1 MPTNRPRSRA
11 VVLLAFA
18 GLVVALVGR
27 PGVVAAAS
35 PSSSASASPGP
46 SDLPPERPPI
56 EVWLDRKLPAAPSPG
71 TTIEVGVTLW
81 DTLGKEIPRMG
92 ATLFLRAVPPGGGT
106 PTQAVAI
113 SDWRGHYR
121 GRVAVPEGGLDRVEL
136 GVSGTICENDVCRQ
150 DDWVFPIAGFGPP
163 PDAPVTSVAEARID
177 AAGLSLAAGVPAQLR
192 VVVAPS
198 ADWASFRLP
207 AQVVVRAREPRGPNL
222 ATATLS
228 LVDAATG
235 TYEGPI
241 TIPRA
246 GDLVLEAATDADG
259 GDATRF
265 GTSMRPVTVAAG
277 VGGGGGAASGSPARD
292 GSADD
297 GVPIVVVVLL
307 ALAAILGAG
316 VIVAGFRSGNR

>member
-1 MPTNRPRSRA
+1 MPINRPGPWA
-11 VVLLAFA
+11 VPLVLA
-18 GLVVALVGR
+18 GLALACL
-27 PGVVAAAS
+27 PAVVAAAS
-35 PSSSASASPGP
+35 PSSSAGSPAP
-46 SDLPPERPPI
+46 SERPPERPPI
-56 EVWLDRKLPAAPSPG
+56 EVWLDRELPAAPSPG
-71 TTIEVGVTLW
+71 TTVEVGATLW
-81 DTLGKEIPRMG
+81 DRLGKEIPRMG
-92 ATLFLRAVPPGGGT
+92 ATLFLRAVPPGDGA

-121 GRVAVPEGGLDRVEL
+121 GQVAVPSGGLDHVEL
-136 GVSGTICENDVCRQ
+136 GVTGTICENDVCRQ
-150 DDWVFPIAGFGPP
+150 DDWVFPTAGLGPP
-163 PDAPVTSVAEARID
+163 PDAPVTSLAEARID
-177 AAGLSLAAGVPAQLR
+177 AADLSLAAGVPAQLR
-192 VVVAPS
+192 VVVEPS
-198 ADWASFRLP
+198 ADWASFELP

-222 ATATLS
+222 ATATLP

-265 GTSMRPVTVAAG
+265 GTSMTPVTVAAG
-277 VGGGGGAASGSPARD
+277 AGGGGGAASEAPAPD
-292 GSADD
+292 GSADE

-316 VIVAGFRSGNR
+316 VIVTGFRSGGR